1 MLRFPLEADDLLHS
15 RFAVSPLFEFA
26 RLIRTLAEARSQA
39 GSRGERAGGRVVP
52 WLERLIPEF
61 TRLQTEDDAFAAV
74 LALHSQHH
82 GPAFTSPPPKGM
94 AQSID
99 DDLAALRATPL
110 AQARR
115 EIRDCLAHRSTTEKR
130 VLTVLRSPAVV
141 HRIADALEA
150 SWRSLFAAE
159 WLRLRAICERDVL
172 HRSAELC
179 RTGWA
184 AAFSGLPRVR
194 WRAGALEVSV
204 AGPTRTV
211 PLGGA
216 GLLLVPSVFVWPG
229 IAAFADDPW
238 PKAVVYPARGVGALW
253 EGPAATGTGALGDLV
268 GRSRARLLGALDTPT
283 STTALARATGLA
295 TGAVGDHLAVL
306 RRAGLVDGT
315 RAGRAVL
322 YRRTA
327 LGDALAAVAT
337 GDD

>member
-1 MLRFPLEADDLLHS
+1 MLRFPLEADDLLRS

-26 RLIRTLAEARSQA
+26 SLIRTLAEARSRA

-99 DDLAALRATPL
+99 DDLAAVRATPL

-141 HRIADALEA
+141 DRVADALEA

-172 HRSAELC
+172 HRSAELG

-253 EGPAATGTGALGDLV
+253 EGPAAIGTGALGDLV

>member
-1 MLRFPLEADDLLHS
+1 VLRFPLEAADLLRS

-26 RLIRTLAEARSQA
+26 SLVRTLATARSPQ
-39 GSRGERAGGRVVP
+39 VP
-52 WLERLIPEF
+52 WVDRLVPEF
-61 TRLQTEDDAFAAV
+61 TRLRTEDDVFAAI
-74 LALHSQHH
+74 LALNSRHH

-99 DDLAALRATPL
+99 DDLTAVRSTPL

-115 EIRDCLAHRSTTEKR
+115 EIRDCLARRPTGEKR
-130 VLTVLRSPAVV
+130 VLAVLRSPAVV
-141 HRIADALEA
+141 DRIADALDR

-172 HRSAELC
+172 HRSAELG
-179 RTGWA
+179 RSGWA
-184 AAFSGLPRVR
+184 AAFGGLPRTR

-204 AGPTRTV
+204 AGPVRTV
-211 PLGGA
+211 PLGGE

-229 IAAFADDPW
+229 VAAFADDPW
-238 PKAVVYPARGVGALW
+238 PKAIVYPARGVGALW
-253 EGPAATGTGALGDLV
+253 EGPTGGGTGALGELV
-268 GRSRARLLGALDTPT
+268 GRSRARLLGFLDTPT

-295 TGAVGDHLAVL
+295 TGAVGDHMAVL

-315 RAGRAVL
+315 RAGRSVL

-327 LGDALAAVAT
+327 LGDAVAAVAS
-337 GDD
+337 DD